1 MTRIESDVVTLAKP
15 AKEVFEFLCDFKN
28 IGTLMPE
35 QVENFVTDGPICH
48 FDIKGM
54 ASMGLAYGE
63 KTPDSKIVMLK
74 NGKAPFDF
82 SLVCEMTAVSESS
95 TKLQLF
101 FDADLNPLFKM
112 MAEKPLT
119 NFLNLLVH
127 RYEQLSA

>member
-1 MTRIESDVVTLAKP
+1 MTRIESDVVTLAQS
-15 AKEVFEFLCDFKN
+15 ATEVFAFLCDFKN

-35 QVENFVTDGPICH
+35 QVENFVTDGPTCN

-54 ASMGLAYGE
+54 ASMGLSFGE
-63 KTPDSKIVMLK
+63 KTPNNKIVMLK

-82 SLVCEMTAVSESS
+82 SLICEMTAINESS

-119 NFLNLLVH
+119 NFLNLLAH